1 MITVHRF
8 LIVQL
13 SFGRHISHSW
23 NRLRHC
29 MGTNFEIFS
38 GKRGR
43 KFINTNPV
51 VSILHVIIC
60 TMYIFTV
67 FYAKV
72 LFKAY

>member
-8 LIVQL
+8 FIVQL
-13 SFGRHISHSW
+13 SFGRHISRSW
-23 NRLRHC
+23 SRLRHC
-29 MGTNFEIFS
+29 MGTNFQIFP

-51 VSILHVIIC
+51 VKMLHVIIC

-67 FYAKV
+67 FYTEV
-72 LFKAY
+72 LFKAF

>member
-23 NRLRHC
+23 SRLRHC
-29 MGTNFEIFS
+29 MGTNFQIFS

-51 VSILHVIIC
+51 VNIWYIN

-67 FYAKV
+67 FYTKV
-72 LFKAY
+72 LFKAF